1 MQKAIAAIDHG
12 NVSHSVE
19 AELRRLI
26 IDGAFSEGD
35 RLNEVHLAT
44 QLGVSRTPVREALNR
59 LAAEGAL
66 EARPR
71 IGYSVKPLTET
82 EFTQLYDLR
91 PILDPAALRMAGLP
105 SVERL
110 DALGKL
116 NRKLEKTRDAEQ
128 AIELDD
134 EWHLALL
141 ADCPN
146 RILVDVIE
154 SVMRRTRRYEL
165 TLMRE
170 GAGRSSATRG
180 HEDILGLLRKRD
192 LDAACASL
200 QANMQHGK
208 SHIID
213 WLRSR
218 AINKT
223 ARRAT

>member
-1 MQKAIAAIDHG
+1 MQKDITPLDQG

-26 IDGAFSEGD
+26 IDGAFAEGE
-35 RLNEVHLAT
+35 RLNEVHLAA

-59 LAAEGAL
+59 LVAEGTL
-66 EARPR
+66 DARPR
-71 IGYSVKPLTET
+71 IGYSVKPLTEA

-91 PILDPAALRMAGLP
+91 PILDPAALRLAGVP
-105 SVERL
+105 SAEHL
-110 DALGKL
+110 EALEKL
-116 NRKLEKTRDAEQ
+116 NRKLEKTRDAEL
-128 AIELDD
+128 AITLDD

-146 RILVDVIE
+146 RILVGFIE

-170 GAGRSSATRG
+170 GAGRSGATRG
-180 HEDILGLLRKRD
+180 HEEILGLLRKRN
-192 LDAACASL
+192 LEAACASL
-200 QANMQHGK
+200 QSNMQHGR
-208 SHIID
+208 SHILD

-218 AINKT
+218 SLNKT